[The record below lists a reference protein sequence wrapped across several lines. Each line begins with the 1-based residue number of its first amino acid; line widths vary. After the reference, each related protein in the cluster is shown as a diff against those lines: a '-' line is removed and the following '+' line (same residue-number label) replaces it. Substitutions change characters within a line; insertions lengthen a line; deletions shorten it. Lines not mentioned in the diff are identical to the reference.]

1 LKKSKALGLYGII
14 NFPVDVKSLVVK
26 ISREILTMHKRMQ
39 KRQREKAGEVQ
50 PDSDDDD
57 VVATTKRTKSSQ
69 SSTNT
74 SSSRI
79 KYTNKQRCLVLCSRG
94 AVAQYRHLMGDIRR
108 MLPHHKKEV
117 KLDTKRDLSLINE
130 ICEMKSCNTCLFF
143 EFRKRQDLY
152 LWMSNT
158 PNGPS
163 VKFLVHNVH
172 TMDELKLTGNSLMG
186 SRPILSFD
194 AIFEQRPQLKLLKE
208 MLTQVFGT
216 PEGHPKSKPFIDH
229 VYNFSYIDGKIWFRN
244 YQVVENTLDE
254 KSVHKAVKNAR
265 TDTNKLIEIGPR
277 FVLNPIRIF
286 SGSFSGRTLYANP
299 RYESPNV
306 SRRNLKAK
314 KGGKYA
320 NRKKAQGETRERV
333 RQNKREVDP
342 VSGVWTE

>member
-1 LKKSKALGLYGII
+1 MERLLKKIPGKAKQPKLQR
-14 NFPVDVKSLVVK
+14 FPPTPKMSY
-26 ISREILTMHKRMQ
+26 KRMQ
-39 KRQREKAGEVQ
+39 KRQRALQGDVKDGN
-50 PDSDDDD
+50 SDDEERR
-57 VVATTKRTKSSQ
+57 VSTKKNKSRNKSS
-69 SSTNT
+69 SVNAGL
-74 SSSRI
+74 

-152 LWMSNT
+152 LWMSTT

-194 AIFEQRPQLKLLKE
+194 AVFDIRPQLRLLKE

-229 VYNFSYIDGKIWFRN
+229 VYNFSYVDGKIWFRN
-244 YQVVENTLDE
+244 YQIVEDTLDE
-254 KSVHKAVKNAR
+254 KEVKKAVKNAR
-265 TDTNKLIEIGPR
+265 TDKNKLIEIGPR

-286 SGSFSGRTLYANP
+286 SGSFTGHTLYANP
-299 RYESPNV
+299 RYESPNTA
-306 SRRNLKAK
+306 RRNEKQK

-320 NRKKAQGETRERV
+320 NRKAAQYE
-333 RQNKREVDP
+333 QMKREQLNLRTEDP
-342 VSGVWTE
+342 TSKKEVFG